1 MNNRENESVD
11 EKEWQRLCALVAA
24 ERDPGRLSQLLT
36 QLLNELDARRK
47 KIQEKEGV

>member
-1 MNNRENESVD
+1 MNNPENESVD
-11 EKEWQRLCALVAA
+11 EKEWQRLCALVA

-47 KIQEKEGV
+47 KNQEKEGV